1 MLLSADKQMAL
12 HWQRGSEAFGEIP
25 MTIDPAT
32 ADYEREQ
39 ERRAALEDDWAV
51 WAESQQPW
59 PTYPPIPKGC
69 PQCVN
74 WRPARRLHLADGTT
88 QLSPGFC
95 AARAAADLPQMSQD
109 YAERC
114 RFYAEEIPF

>member
-1 MLLSADKQMAL
+1 MA
-12 HWQRGSEAFGEIP
+12 
-25 MTIDPAT
+25 IDQAT

-39 ERRAALEDDWAV
+39 EKRAALQDN
-51 WAESQQPW
+51 WAEWAEPQSTCQP
-59 PTYPPIPKGC
+59 ISKVC

-74 WRPARRLHLADGTT
+74 WRPERRLHLADGST
-88 QLSPGFC
+88 QTAPGYC